1 MKFIFAI
8 IFIIISF
15 VLKGQVTSY
24 FTVSDSSGCE
34 PLMVTY
40 TNQSS
45 GSGTLTYFWNFGNG
59 QTSTL
64 EDPWSI
70 NYLYDGN
77 YVVSLTVSNG
87 TQTDTYTRNI
97 IVFAK
102 PDAHFTFSGNPDG
115 CLPISLT
122 FTDQSLPGSAPVS
135 QWYWEF
141 GDGGSSVLQNPA
153 YSYYIPGTW
162 NVMLEVTDTNG
173 CGASVIISP
182 VAHVSPIPVIHVI
195 ANPSNAC
202 VAPTNVQFQNTT
214 SGLSPLTYIWDFG
227 DGGSS
232 TLENPSHIY
241 TQIGVYNVSVTVTDP
256 NGCIRDTTFNNMV
269 NLTQVTA
276 SFTTSTGSFTACP
289 KQWVYFVNTSG
300 NPSSYWFFSTG
311 ASTTITN
318 PYMTFFNPGTYQVTL
333 ISAPGTVCAD
343 TVTHTITVQDFQASI
358 VVDPASMY
366 SCEVPFTFNY
376 SFNGLPA
383 NQFHWIIEDPG
394 AAHTPVEFS
403 TDSVSYNYTMES
415 PYNYNVTLIAVSTY
429 GCIDTAS
436 IYINIDPVVAAPF
449 ADIAE
454 GCKPL
459 DIHFSDNSYS
469 HEPIISWSWDFG
481 DGYTSS
487 MQDPVHTFDTVG
499 IFTVSLT
506 VVNDSGCT
514 DTKTMEI
521 QAGYH
526 HIVNFKICHFLNPA
540 TDSCIFCPMDTIPFD
555 NLTTD
560 TAGNYIDSPGY
571 LYPVFSGEP
580 EWTWFFGGGGF
591 EPNSP
596 IPGYFALTDTG
607 WQYSLYLYC
616 NYLGCEDSVYLD
628 NTSPPD
634 SIRLYVYGPRIRY
647 LSFSMSCDST
657 YSRTFYAD
665 IFNEDYIDWDFGDN
679 TGLLHTNDT
688 IVYHT
693 YADTGMYM
701 VTCTAYND
709 SSGCYFRNEIIVDI
723 TDIKAIITPHSG
735 DTLCSDST
743 LLLDA
748 FDSHDNVWNQWT
760 VNNTTVFSDSSNTY
774 YEYTPPVF
782 TQPGDY
788 PVILIV
794 HDIYNCYDTTTVN
807 IHVTAPAPSYIA
819 DPLTGCAPVN
829 VLFTST
835 STSDIGIQS
844 VAWNFGDGSPPG
856 TGLTVN
862 HNYINSGNYTITILA
877 TDSMGCQASLAVPQ
891 GISTGT
897 ATANFNANDFRCC
910 LGDTLYLHNLSTG
923 NQLNYIW
930 NMGNGTFS
938 YDQHPYVV
946 YGQPGF
952 YDVTLSIYDYLGCTD
967 TLFVTDFFEV
977 QFVDASFLISC
988 TDTNC
993 YPFRPVITNTSPSEF
1008 LPQCIWDFGDGF
1020 TSYNYLPSHT
1030 YTVPGNYWL
1039 SLAISSSEG
1048 CTDEDS
1054 TFIHVGGPFANIAIS
1069 DTLICAGDVVDFSL
1083 TDTLNLS
1090 IVNWNFGDGSG
1101 SSLYGT
1107 SHEYDYVPSGNNF
1120 LVSLIYCSEPTCC
1133 VPAEQDTVGVFEVI
1147 AGFVIVDAFTM
1158 LPDTAHCPPA
1168 TLTFPDSS
1176 TGATSWWWDMG
1187 NGQTYSGNSPTEII
1201 YSNPDSTPDVI
1212 TITQIINNDMGC
1224 TDTLSLDI
1232 LIRGTPPMSINN
1244 DTLICFGDSASL
1256 SASGGVCIS
1265 WNPGTG
1271 LSDTAG
1277 YLITARP
1284 DQSTQYI
1291 AIVTDTIGCKNRDSV
1306 WVFVQQMPVLF
1317 HSNDTSI
1324 IIGETVN
1331 LFAESDQNNTTVT
1344 WNPSDWINCND
1355 CPYPSSKPLENV
1367 TYTIVLRDS
1376 LGCFEITGT
1385 VFIEVIE
1392 EYTLDM
1398 PVVFTPN
1405 GDGANDRVYVRGWGI
1420 KQLLEFSI
1428 YNRWGERVYYSD
1440 DLYEGWDGSFNG
1452 KPQSIDTYTYYVK
1465 VINYSENILEKKGN
1479 ITLLR

>member
-1 MKFIFAI
+1 MKSTFTI
-8 IFIIISF
+8 ILVIISF
-15 VLKGQVTSY
+15 ALYGQVTSY
-24 FTVSDSSGCE
+24 FVVSDSSGCE

-59 QTSTL
+59 QTSML

-70 NYLYDGN
+70 NYLSDGN
-77 YVVSLTVSNG
+77 YIVSLTVSNG

-141 GDGGSSVLQNPA
+141 GDGGSSVLQNPS
-153 YSYYIPGTW
+153 YLYYIPGTW
-162 NVMLEVTDTNG
+162 NVMLEVSDTNG
-173 CGASVIISP
+173 CSASVIISP
-182 VAHVSPIPVIHVI
+182 VAHVSPVPVIHVT

-202 VAPTNVQFQNTT
+202 VVPTNVQFQNTT
-214 SGLSPLTYIWDFG
+214 SGLSPLTYMWDFG
-227 DGGSS
+227 DGGVSNQIS
-232 TLENPSHIY
+232 PSHTY
-241 TQIGVYNVSVTVTDP
+241 NQLGVFDVSVTVTDP

-276 SFTTSTGSFTACP
+276 SFTTSTGNFTVCP
-289 KQWVYFVNTSG
+289 KQWVSFVNTSG
-300 NPSSYWFFSTG
+300 NPSSYWYFSTG
-311 ASTTITN
+311 ASSTITN

-343 TVTHTITVQDFQASI
+343 TVTHSITVQDFQASI
-358 VVDPASMY
+358 VVDPSSMY
-366 SCEVPFTFNY
+366 SCEVPVTFNY

-383 NQFHWIIEDPG
+383 SQFHWIIEDPE
-394 AAHTPVEFS
+394 ALITPVEFYTS
-403 TDSVSYNYTMES
+403 DVSYEYTMES
-415 PYNYNVTLIAVSTY
+415 PYTYDVTLIAISTF

-436 IYINIDPVVAAPF
+436 VSIYIDPIVSVPM
-449 ADIAE
+449 ADVAE
-454 GCKPL
+454 GCVPL
-459 DIHFSDNSYS
+459 EVHFSNNSYS
-469 HEPIISWSWDFG
+469 HEPIVSWFWDL
-481 DGYTSS
+481 GYGGGTSTL
-487 MQDPVHTFDTVG
+487 QNPTYTYDTVG

-506 VVNDSGCT
+506 VVNDSGCS
-514 DTKTMEI
+514 DTKYTYI
-521 QAGYH
+521 SAGYH
-526 HIVNFKICHFLNPA
+526 HNVSFKICDFLNPA
-540 TDSCIFCPMDTIPFD
+540 IDSCKFCPMDSIQFD

-560 TAGNYIDSPGY
+560 SAGNYVDSPGY
-571 LYPVFSGEP
+571 LYPTFGNQPQWS
-580 EWTWFFGGGGF
+580 WFFGSSAF
-591 EPNSP
+591 EPDSP
-596 IPGYFALTDTG
+596 IPEYFALTDTG
-607 WQYSLYLYC
+607 WQYNLFLYC
-616 NYLGCEDSVYLD
+616 DYLGCIDSVFYD
-628 NTSPPD
+628 ENFPD
-634 SIRLYVYGPRIRY
+634 SIRLYVYGPRIRG
-647 LSFSMSCDST
+647 LSASMSCDST
-657 YSRTFYAD
+657 YSRTFFAD
-665 IFNEDYIDWDFGDN
+665 LYDWDYVDWNMGDG
-679 TGLLHTNDT
+679 TEFLHSTDSIIN
-688 IVYHT
+688 HT
-693 YADTGMYM
+693 YANTGFYY
-701 VTCTAYND
+701 VSCIAYND
-709 SSGCYFRNEIIVDI
+709 SSGCIFKDSIMVEI
-723 TDIKAIITPHSG
+723 TDIEAVILPFMG
-735 DTLCSDST
+735 DTICRDST
-743 LLLDA
+743 LLLSS
-748 FDSHDNVWNQWT
+748 DSSHFNTWNQWT
-760 VNNTTVFSDSSNTY
+760 VNNITVSTDSSNFY
-774 YEYTPPVF
+774 YYYTPPVF
-782 TQPGDY
+782 TQSGNY
-788 PVILIV
+788 PVVLVV
-794 HDIYNCYDTTTVN
+794 HDTYNCYDTTTIN
-807 IHVTAPAPSYIA
+807 IHVTEPVPSYIA

-835 STSDIGIQS
+835 STSDIGLQS
-844 VAWNFGDGSPPG
+844 VSWNFGDGSPPG
-856 TGLTVN
+856 TGFTVN
-862 HNYINSGNYTITILA
+862 HNYSNSGNYTITILA
-877 TDSMGCQASLAVPQ
+877 IDSLGCQASLTVPQ
-891 GISTGT
+891 GISTGNVN
-897 ATANFNANDFRCC
+897 ANFNSNDTRCC
-910 LGDTLYLHNLSTG
+910 LGDTLYLNNLSTG

-952 YDVTLSIYDYLGCTD
+952 YDITLSVNDYLGCTD
-967 TLFVTDFFEV
+967 TLSVTDFFEV

-1048 CTDEDS
+1048 CTDIDS
-1054 TFIHVGGPFANIAIS
+1054 TFIHIGGPFANIAIS
-1069 DTLICAGDVVDFSL
+1069 DTLICAGDIVDFSL
-1083 TDTLNLS
+1083 TDTLNLIS
-1090 IVNWNFGDGSG
+1090 VNWNFGDGSG

-1107 SHEYDYVPSGNNF
+1107 SHKYDYVPPGNNF

-1133 VPAEQDTVGVFEVI
+1133 LPAEQDTVGVFEVI
-1147 AGFVIVDAFTM
+1147 AGFGIVDAFTLM
-1158 LPDTAHCPPA
+1158 PDTAHCPPV

-1176 TGATSWWWDMG
+1176 TGATSWWWDLG
-1187 NGQTYSGNSPTEII
+1187 NGQTYIGNYPTDII
-1201 YSNPDSTPDVI
+1201 YSNPDSSPEVI

-1224 TDTLSLDI
+1224 TDTVSQNI
-1232 LIRGTPPMSINN
+1232 LIWGTPPISLNI
-1244 DTLICFGDSASL
+1244 DTLICLGDTATL
-1256 SASGGVCIS
+1256 SASGGTSIS

-1271 LSDTAG
+1271 LSDTTG
-1277 YLITARP
+1277 YLITAHP

-1291 AIVTDTIGCKNRDSV
+1291 AIVTDTTGCTNRDSV
-1306 WVFVQQMPVLF
+1306 WIFVQQIPGLF

-1324 IIGETVN
+1324 IIGETVA
-1331 LFAESDQNNTTVT
+1331 LFAESDQNNTTVL
-1344 WNPSDWINCND
+1344 WNPSDWINCSD

-1367 TYTIVLRDS
+1367 TYTIVLNDS

-1392 EYTLDM
+1392 AYTLDM

-1405 GDGANDRVYVRGWGI
+1405 GDGANDRVFVRGWGI
-1420 KQLLEFSI
+1420 RQLLEFSV

-1440 DLYEGWDGSFNG
+1440 DLYEGWDGTFNG